1 MYQEVLVPCLKFNVF
16 FVPVWQ
22 PKVIDRDGIL
32 FTEKGENDSFCI
44 VTFFFFFL
52 YCYLMGHN
60 ADSTTCPQNSR
71 QNDCLAVLQQ
81 CTCKSNI
88 KKHTTLLIKVI
99 MPT

>member
-1 MYQEVLVPCLKFNVF
+1 MFSLCQFGNLKLLIEMEYCSPKKEKMIVFVLL
-16 FVPVWQ
+16 
-22 PKVIDRDGIL
+22 L
-32 FTEKGENDSFCI
+32 
-44 VTFFFFFL
+44 FFFFFL